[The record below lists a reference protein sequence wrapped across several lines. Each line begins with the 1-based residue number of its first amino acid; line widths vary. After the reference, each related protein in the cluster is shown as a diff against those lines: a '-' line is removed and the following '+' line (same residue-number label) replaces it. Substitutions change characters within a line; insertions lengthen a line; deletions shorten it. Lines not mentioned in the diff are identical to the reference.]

1 MLANLSKCHIVALIR
16 VFRHQILNKIFHQMR
31 FSYGAVLFHNL

>member
-31 FSYGAVLFHNL
+31 LGYGAVLFHDL

>member
-1 MLANLSKCHIVALIR
+1 MLVDLSKYHIVALIR

-31 FSYGAVLFHNL
+31 FGYGAVLFHNL